1 MTAKTRKPLTPEVLR
16 EARRASLHLDG
27 MLRLARGIDL
37 LARGGDLPNN
47 PRDLDKPWVIRK
59 SCT

>member
-37 LARGGDLPNN
+37 LSRGEKLPND
-47 PRDLDKPWVIRK
+47 PRDLDSPK
-59 SCT
+59 SRG

>member
-1 MTAKTRKPLTPEVLR
+1 MTAKTRKPLTPHDLR

-37 LARGGDLPNN
+37 LARGGDLPND
-47 PRDLDKPWVIRK
+47 PRDLDRPKPRG
-59 SCT
+59 